1 MRCDDA
7 LPLLYELVDDEGD
20 LGRDDAVALASHLA
34 RCPSCA
40 AALAEIE
47 SREALYRERL
57 GAVAST
63 RTSEEVAEAIWN
75 DGAVPVR
82 LAADGAPFAF
92 AAGTA
97 AAAGIALAGTTDLW
111 GPRLV
116 SWLDSVRSA
125 IALPAAI
132 ASASARPDELF
143 ARLRDSVLALLSA
156 ASASSG
162 GAVLLLAAVLVSAQ
176 VAGSFWLLRPGRGGD
191 EGGRTAGE
199 AS

>member
-20 LGRDDAVALASHLA
+20 LDRDDAAALASHLA
-34 RCPSCA
+34 RCPACA
-40 AALAEIE
+40 AALTEIE
-47 SREALYRERL
+47 SREGLYRERL

-97 AAAGIALAGTTDLW
+97 AAAGIALAGTTDFW

-125 IALPAAI
+125 IALPSAL
-132 ASASARPDELF
+132 ASARPDELF
-143 ARLRDSVLALLSA
+143 VRFRDSALALVSA
-156 ASASSG
+156 PAASSG
-162 GAVLLLAAVLVSAQ
+162 GAVLILAVVLLSAQ
-176 VAGSFWLLRPGRGGD
+176 VAGSFWLLRAGRGAR
-191 EGGRTAGE
+191 EERTGE